1 MDHWTE
7 DETDDDSEDERL
19 TRGHLLAYAHES
31 DSDSVTEHDLLI

>member
-7 DETDDDSEDERL
+7 DETEDDSEDERL
-19 TRGHLLAYAHES
+19 SLKDQLLYSHES